1 MAQLRLNYQEFQ
13 KRDTEILQ
21 ITSSTL
27 EEARLYFQQ
36 YRLLFPYLCDPER
49 AVYSAYGVPVL
60 PRGLLERIQTMT
72 TSMTAEVSD
81 RLLRGEKSASPASSL
96 KRYGST
102 VPDQALLIVDKSGSI
117 RYVHTTGPIGSL
129 PSNAEYCRQLDKLG

>member
-27 EEARLYFQQ
+27 EEAQLYFQQ

-49 AVYSAYGVPVL
+49 AVYRVYGVPVL
-60 PRGLLERIQTMT
+60 PRGLLERIQTLT
-72 TSMTAEVSD
+72 TSITAEMSD
-81 RLLRGEKSASPASSL
+81 RLLRGEKSASPVPSS

-102 VPDQALLIVDKSGSI
+102 VPDQALLIIDKPGSI

-129 PSNAEYCRQLDKLG
+129 PSNAEYLRQLDKLQ